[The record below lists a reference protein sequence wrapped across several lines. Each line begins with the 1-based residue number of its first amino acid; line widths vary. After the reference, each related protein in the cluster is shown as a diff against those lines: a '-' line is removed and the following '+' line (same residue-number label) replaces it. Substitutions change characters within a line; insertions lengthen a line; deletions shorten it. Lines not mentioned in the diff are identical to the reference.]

1 MDEMNDQPLRN
12 SETRLMPTASRTDV
26 SFVVVVA
33 IASIEVAPFGCS
45 VWASLRTVSISCVD
59 RVVEI

>member
-12 SETRLMPTASRTDV
+12 SETRLMPTASRTVV

-33 IASIEVAPFGCS
+33 VPSMEIAPFAVPGGRLF
-45 VWASLRTVSISCVD
+45 AP
-59 RVVEI
+59 